1 MSFAKLLP
9 ESRKRVL
16 KELEEAGHT
25 QECKKASDLD
35 RDLHQFDFII
45 ILNRETWEAFSEEQ
59 RAALLDHELC
69 HAEVKYNDGQVE
81 FDDRGRIVYRIRK
94 HDIEEF
100 SEVVSRNGIWKN
112 DLIAFAEAMADQQE
126 ELFLDGTSLKDTPV
140 TIESGDQKIETT
152 VGKMRE
158 VGRKARSAAR

>member
-81 FDDRGRIVYRIRK
+81 FDDRGR
-94 HDIEEF
+94 
-100 SEVVSRNGIWKN
+100 RNGIWKN